1 MEEDLICSLTRQVK
15 EEVIENYLTERCIVG
30 LQIEDIERQAD
41 DVKILASRTGVRLSR
56 LAYLMTH
63 PDMTQ
68 KLVRL
73 LKIPPDSV
81 WVTFTERQFNRGARF
96 IRVRAFTDKGKFKKL
111 TLEAYER
118 LHQWME
124 DYRKAY
130 ANLMEECKAVNTN
143 ITKFQKNFD
152 LLTILNFLKS
162 MDTGEL
168 ERKQYLGENF
178 TADEMASIDQ
188 KLYLPPIMFER
199 FGIPEPLSLPR
210 PEAIENAL
218 GDLAGEV
225 YRKYEAYVRSLLA

>member
-30 LQIEDIERQAD
+30 LQIEDIQRQAD
-41 DVKILASRTGVRLSR
+41 DVKIMASRTGVRLSR

-81 WVTFTERQFNRGARF
+81 WITFTERQFSRGARF

-111 TLEAYER
+111 TLEAYDR
-118 LHQWME
+118 LYHWME

-143 ITKFQKNFD
+143 ISKFQKNFD

-218 GDLAGEV
+218 GDLTGEV